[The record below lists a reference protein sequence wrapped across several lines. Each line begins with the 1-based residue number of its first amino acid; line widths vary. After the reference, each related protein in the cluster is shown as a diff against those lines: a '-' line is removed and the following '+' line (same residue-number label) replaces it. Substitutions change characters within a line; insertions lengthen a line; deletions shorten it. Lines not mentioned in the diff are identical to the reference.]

1 MKTVTTF
8 FSRKNASFLIIT
20 SGVAGTWFVPTVNN
34 EGADQPKDTGA
45 VLSAP
50 FFFVFSLFFSWGG
63 LVPIVNNEG
72 ANQPKSTCAV

>member
-8 FSRKNASFLIIT
+8 FLEKNASFLIIT

-50 FFFVFSLFFSWGG
+50 FFFAFSLFFSWGR
-63 LVPIVNNEG
+63 VG
-72 ANQPKSTCAV
+72 ANCEQRRCKSA

>member
-1 MKTVTTF
+1 M
-8 FSRKNASFLIIT
+8 
-20 SGVAGTWFVPTVNN
+20 PTVNN

-50 FFFVFSLFFSWGG
+50 FFFAFSLFFRGGG